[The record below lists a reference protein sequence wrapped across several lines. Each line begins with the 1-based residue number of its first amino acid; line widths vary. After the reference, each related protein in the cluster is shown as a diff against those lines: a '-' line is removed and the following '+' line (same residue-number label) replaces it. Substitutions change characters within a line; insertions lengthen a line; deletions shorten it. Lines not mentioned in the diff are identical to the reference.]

1 MNMMYSDYCM
11 VASKYGVNN
20 AEFFA
25 DMARAFLFDKDAE
38 GPGEKLAAYYHRVVK
53 G

>member
-25 DMARAFLFDKDAE
+25 DMARAFLFDKAAK
-38 GPGEKLAAYYHRVVK
+38 GPGEKLAAYYHSVMKV
-53 G
+53 

>member
-1 MNMMYSDYCM
+1 MD
-11 VASKYGVNN
+11 GVNN

-25 DMARAFLFDKDAE
+25 DMARAFLCDRDE
-38 GPGEKLAAYYHRVVK
+38 EVPGEKLAAYYHSVVK